1 MFYLRSVLENF
12 NNCTKLPI
20 SLFNSNFDILNSC
33 GHDEVTKEITN
44 NINVIKD
51 LKSKYSTNSKL
62 TFDYPDNISF
72 LFIPFTFNINK
83 PLFFLIGP
91 FCTSNLCNYHN
102 ITVLNSNNFKYINSL
117 LSNILEDVSMN
128 TTNPFVNRTIQYIH
142 SRYSENISIDKICEE
157 LNINKY
163 YFCNLFKKETGY
175 TFVQFLT
182 LWRIEK
188 SKIYLKNPSISLLDV
203 ALNVGF
209 SNQGYYSTTF
219 KKITGQTP
227 SEYKKNIS

>member
-1 MFYLRSVLENF
+1 MFYLRSVLEAF

-20 SLFNSNFDILNSC
+20 SLFNTNFDILNSC
-33 GHDEVTKEITN
+33 GHDEITKKITN
-44 NINVIKD
+44 KLNIIDD
-51 LKSKYSTNSKL
+51 LKSKNSTEIEL
-62 TFDYPDNISF
+62 TLNYPNNISF
-72 LFIPFTFNINK
+72 LFISFTFNMNN

-91 FCTSNLCNYHN
+91 FCTSNLYNQHN
-102 ITVLNSNNFKYINSL
+102 INIINPTNFKHLKTL
-117 LSNILEDVSMN
+117 LLNILEDVSIN
-128 TTNPFVNRTIQYIH
+128 STNPFVNRAIQYIH
-142 SRYSENISIDKICEE
+142 SRYSEDISIDKICKE